1 MMNMRRVGST
11 LAALLLGLFLFGMGL
26 WQVERREWKHDLIA
40 AVDSRIN
47 AAPVRAP
54 GPDEWADISQDR
66 HAYLRVTASGTFR
79 HDKEVLTKAVTE
91 RGSGYWVMTPLNVG
105 DYDIVINRG
114 FVPAD
119 KVDAKTRAD
128 ANGTGAVTI
137 TGLLRLSE
145 PKGGFL
151 RENDPKG
158 NRWFSRDIAMITQA
172 KQLGQ
177 TAPYFID
184 ADATPNAGGY
194 PIGGLTVV
202 KFNDHHLIYAL
213 TWFGLT
219 GLVFFFA
226 YRIWTSP
233 RRKDKGGE

>member
-11 LAALLLGLFLFGMGL
+11 LAALLLGLYLLGMGL

-54 GPDEWADISQDR
+54 GPDDWAKISQED
-66 HAYLRVTASGTFR
+66 HGYLRITASGTFR

-91 RGSGYWVMTPLNVG
+91 KGSGFWVMTPLAVG
-105 DYDIVINRG
+105 EYDILINRG

-119 KVDAKTRAD
+119 KVDVAAHLA
-128 ANGTGAVTI
+128 ANTAATVTI
-137 TGLLRLSE
+137 TGLLRITE
-145 PKGGFL
+145 PDGGFL
-151 RENDPKG
+151 RDNDPVG
-158 NRWFSRDIAMITQA
+158 DRWFSRDVPMIAKA
-172 KQLGQ
+172 KNLGP

-184 ADATPNAGGY
+184 ADASPNAGGY

-213 TWFGLT
+213 TWFGLA

-226 YRIWTSP
+226 YRLWTSP
-233 RRKDKGGE
+233 LRKDKGEE